1 MTTHFI
7 TLEVDLQENPQALQQ
22 EIEAELA
29 KKGESLRWAITRV
42 NEIEQ
47 KAEIEAIVTTKE

>member
-22 EIEAELA
+22 EIETELA

>member
-7 TLEVDLQENPQALQQ
+7 TLEVDWPENPQALQQ